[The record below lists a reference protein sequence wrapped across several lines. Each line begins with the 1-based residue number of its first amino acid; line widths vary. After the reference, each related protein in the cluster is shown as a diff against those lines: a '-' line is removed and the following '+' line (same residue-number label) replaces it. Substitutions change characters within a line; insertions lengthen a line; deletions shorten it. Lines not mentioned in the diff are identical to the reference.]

1 MPVLHRCKCIIIGDA
16 AVGKTSIV
24 KSLLGPPNQ
33 FPTKYLMTCGVD
45 ILTKTLRVPD
55 SNDII
60 ELFIYDCSGKNIY
73 HEMVQKVCSCN
84 VSLIVAVFDVTNEQ
98 SFISLQHWLSE
109 LTKVNKKSEPIVGI
123 ILGNKIDIINNRV
136 TSSDE
141 AHQLAKKHKMRYFDC
156 SAKDMNGIEESFLY
170 LITTWNDMRKN
181 NKKQESL

>member
-33 FPTKYLMTCGVD
+33 FPKKYLMTCGVD

-109 LTKVNKKSEPIVGI
+109 LTKVNKKS
-123 ILGNKIDIINNRV
+123 
-136 TSSDE
+136 
-141 AHQLAKKHKMRYFDC
+141 HQLAKKHKMRYFDC

-170 LITTWNDMRKN
+170 LITTWSDMKKN